1 MSLRATFEDRPLLLG
16 ILVSF
21 VWHFFWFFSV
31 TITVG
36 PDGSWSRKTESRSV
50 SLGPV
55 LDDTIFKTL
64 IENRPQITETFYRH
78 MSDFAPAPP
87 EPENPTLERAT
98 PGGVVSVPFGKKF
111 ITSLKEFV
119 DGDKPFADFDL
130 GPSSDASTGFSETL
144 EGDIRKRSLLSR
156 PVRPELPI
164 EIQAISRDVEAVI
177 GITVAPS
184 GDIVQIGLIASSGN
198 ASLDKLWLEYV
209 RGFRFDTAR
218 AQQAGKIRLKSR

>member
-36 PDGSWSRKTESRSV
+36 PDGRWSRRTESRSV

-87 EPENPTLERAT
+87 EPEHPTLERTA

-111 ITSLKEFV
+111 VTSLKEFM

-130 GPSSDASTGFSETL
+130 GPSASATGFSETL
-144 EGDIRKRSLLSR
+144 EGEIRKRALLGH
-156 PVRPELPI
+156 PARPELPA
-164 EIQAISRDVEAVI
+164 EIQASPRDVEAVV
-177 GITVAPS
+177 GIVVAPS
-184 GDIVQIGLIASSGN
+184 GDVMQAQIIASSGS
-198 ASLDKLWLEYV
+198 ASLDAVWLEYV
-209 RGFRFDTAR
+209 RDFRFEPAR
-218 AQQAGKIRLKSR
+218 SAQTGKIRLKSR